1 MIRQLDSLDG
11 WASLIRDLSAD
22 PAFSDPMLSTQE
34 ELELNLLRAFE
45 NPNKRVLGVLSPEG
59 GKLGLFVF
67 LASPP
72 DKNVEMLVG
81 LSRSPDAYEEIV
93 AWLRGAFPGYQ
104 ADFVFNPANRPLRE
118 LLLRLG
124 AFFDPE
130 QQTMRLTG
138 ETPFVDTAG
147 VEPLSEKTLPQYL
160 AMHSTDMFWTG
171 EKVAQTPQRF
181 NVFLAVEDGVVAG
194 YIDVTNCYEENE
206 PCDLLVKEEYRR
218 RGWGRKLL
226 AKAIEENRPRDMMLL
241 VDTDNAGAIAL
252 YSAMGFTAVP
262 GRNSQTANWQIP

>member
-1 MIRQLDSLDG
+1 MVRQLDSLDG
-11 WASLIRDLSAD
+11 WEGFIRDLGAD

-34 ELELNLLRAFE
+34 ELEVNLLRAFE
-45 NPNKRVLGVLSPEG
+45 NPNKHVLGVFSPEG

-67 LASPP
+67 LSSAP
-72 DKNVEMLVG
+72 DRNVEMLVG
-81 LSRSPDAYEEIV
+81 LSRSPAAYEEIV

-118 LLLRLG
+118 LLRRLG

-130 QQTMRLTG
+130 QQTMVLTG

-147 VEPLSEKTLPQYL
+147 VEPLNEAYLPQYL

-171 EKVAQTPQRF
+171 EKVARTPERF
-181 NVFLAVEDGVVAG
+181 SVFLAIEDSVVAG

-206 PCDLLVKEEYRR
+206 PCDLLVKEAYRR

-252 YSAMGFTAVP
+252 YSAMGFTTAP